1 MTNSNLF
8 IEKNVRAPLVGNQI
22 RSNWIAK
29 YFYEIQRKCLI
40 RDWKKNRIY
49 VHQSNECW
57 GKLAHANSHIN
68 TVNSLARYENKIFR
82 ILLICFCFAFV
93 RWIFAQKSNDKGACK
108 FIGIDISLFSFI
120 RIFAASHRRAL
131 LEIIMCSGMK
141 GKNSFDLVSL
151 SSVLLLIWLPHRKV
165 YFSITKNGDTRRNGR
180 GTNPNDLKF
189 IYVENVISTTKQW
202 PINQVRMIYAAL
214 SLCPLSFS
222 WCVFFLP
229 LSFNVCAHRVWTHK
243 TFPYHFV
250 GVLDWVYMCIMHVL
264 IAVAGLPI
272 HNTNRHILN
281 PKKCHAH
288 KTNVYGAGK
297 LCKWLR
303 FALSEYI
310 LSTHSM
316 VISFI
321 KMEGWRKW
329 MRIQCYTLKYIIEE
343 NKAQRM

>member
-1 MTNSNLF
+1 M
-8 IEKNVRAPLVGNQI
+8 
-22 RSNWIAK
+22 
-29 YFYEIQRKCLI
+29 
-40 RDWKKNRIY
+40 
-49 VHQSNECW
+49 H
-57 GKLAHANSHIN
+57 
-68 TVNSLARYENKIFR
+68 SLARYENKIFR

-93 RWIFAQKSNDKGACK
+93 RSIFAQKSNDKGACK

-131 LEIIMCSGMK
+131 LEIIMCSGIK

-214 SLCPLSFS
+214 SLCPLSLS
-222 WCVFFLP
+222 LGVFFLS

-288 KTNVYGAGK
+288 KPTFMELANRVNGCDLHCQNIYSVHTRWSYRSSRWKGGENECVYNV
-297 LCKWLR
+297 
-303 FALSEYI
+303 
-310 LSTHSM
+310 TH
-316 VISFI
+316 
-321 KMEGWRKW
+321 
-329 MRIQCYTLKYIIEE
+329 
-343 NKAQRM
+343 